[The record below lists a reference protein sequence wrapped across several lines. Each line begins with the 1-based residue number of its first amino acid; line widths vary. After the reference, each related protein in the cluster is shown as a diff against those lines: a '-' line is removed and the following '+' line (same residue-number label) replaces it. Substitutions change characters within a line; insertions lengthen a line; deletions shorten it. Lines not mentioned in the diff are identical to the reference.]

1 MGEIIEG
8 DNLER
13 TGTEL
18 VAFDDAQL
26 DLYLKLHKRVNAKNQ
41 ETGKTYKNNIL
52 VRFDDIEELDCKIT
66 QSMTSLKAHPDS
78 VSVRVI
84 VAHNEGEADK
94 FNSFEEFKS
103 HNITSPNP
111 TSEIALVYTFNCVEH
126 AGNEVESYKIAVN
139 LKSRIGELNEMEKE
153 APPFISEAIM
163 SSIATP
169 TARIRVEY
177 SDYVKARHF
186 VATFDE
192 WIKSCDESNE
202 APYVNKLK
210 SISHLIPKI
219 GTPIIVALLGIYV
232 STSLDINPLDN
243 SELLGFVALYAS
255 VFYILVQLSN
265 IFLSKLERSIDSY
278 IAISYLHINKGD
290 GKLISQFKR
299 RNTRSIMGAGFGLAG
314 TILMGVLS
322 SATYDIIKALMSSG

>member
-1 MGEIIEG
+1 MSEVIEG
-8 DNLER
+8 DDLER

-26 DLYLKLHKRVNAKNQ
+26 DLYLKIHKKVNAKNQ

-52 VRFDDIEELDCKIT
+52 VRFDDIEELHFKIM
-66 QSMTSLKAHPDS
+66 QSMTSLMAHPES

-103 HNITSPNP
+103 HNVTSPNP
-111 TSEIALVYTFNCVEH
+111 TSEVALAYTFNCVEN
-126 AGNEVESYKIAVN
+126 ASNEVESYKVVVN
-139 LKSRIGELNEMEKE
+139 LKSRIGEINEMEKE
-153 APPFISEAIM
+153 APSFISQAII

-192 WIKSCDESNE
+192 WVKSCDESNE
-202 APYVNKLK
+202 APYLNKLK
-210 SISHLIPKI
+210 SISYLIPKI
-219 GTPIIVALLGIYV
+219 GTPVIVALLGLYV
-232 STSLDINPLDN
+232 SSSLDLNSLNN
-243 SELLGFVALYAS
+243 SEILGFIALYAS
-255 VFYILVQLSN
+255 VFYIVVQFSN

-278 IAISYLHINKGD
+278 IAISYVHINKGD
-290 GKLISQFKR
+290 GKLITQFKK
-299 RNTRSIMGAGFGLAG
+299 RNVRSIFGAGFGIVG
-314 TILMGVLS
+314 TISMAVLS
-322 SATYDIIKALMSSG
+322 NATYDIIKSLMSIG